1 MLPTDTNR
9 RLPVSRILCS
19 GPGNTFAKGS
29 PRSFHKYCIFV
40 KNSVYWQ
47 HPLLLLVNYVLHMK
61 QRSKS
66 ISIAGSVGTYTAWH
80 LHPFLS
86 R

>member
-1 MLPTDTNR
+1 LSIFEQNYPSSSLTVERKEPTKER
-9 RLPVSRILCS
+9 KR
-19 GPGNTFAKGS
+19 A
-29 PRSFHKYCIFV
+29 FHKYCIFV
-40 KNSVYWQ
+40 KNSVYCQ
-47 HPLLLLVNYVLHMK
+47 YPLLLLLNHVLHMK